1 MPFSSNSYFSSF
13 NLIFTCIQRTA
24 ATAVFDFFLFFS
36 NPLFSPGFPYFP
48 LFLHYLSEI
57 LAPFS
62 LFYPPQFLTFKN
74 SGTKILNELAE
85 IGVILDAKRFYA
97 FFLSKLYR

>member
-13 NLIFTCIQRTA
+13 NLIFTCIQHTA
-24 ATAVFDFFLFFS
+24 ATAVFDF
-36 NPLFSPGFPYFP
+36 PP
-48 LFLHYLSEI
+48 FLHYLSEI
-57 LAPFS
+57 LALFS
-62 LFYPPQFLTFKN
+62 LFHPTQFLTFKN

-85 IGVILDAKRFYA
+85 IGMILDAKRFYA